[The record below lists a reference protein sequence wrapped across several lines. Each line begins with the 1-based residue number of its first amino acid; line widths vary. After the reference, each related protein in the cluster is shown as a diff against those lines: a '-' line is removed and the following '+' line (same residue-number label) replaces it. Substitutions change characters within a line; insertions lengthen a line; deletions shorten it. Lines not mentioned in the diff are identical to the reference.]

1 MLTEFLRSFTL
12 PGLEKKYIVADDSL
26 TEEGAAAD
34 SKKVG
39 QELAKKVD
47 KETGKAL
54 STNDYTNAEK
64 TKLAGVAS
72 GAQVNTIE
80 GVKVD
85 GTEVTP
91 DAQKK
96 VNLNVYDKAAIDAIV
111 QAIYAEV
118 AKKLNIDGYSE
129 LATVGNA
136 LGLVT
141 DSVVEDK
148 EPYNFRSLAHLPVGK
163 FCYDTIVGGSI
174 VWNQLIEDGNF
185 TDATKWTH
193 NAYTTFTTSN
203 NVGTVTVNDIT
214 TNNRPSITP
223 PQPTAPIVGHKYLIA
238 VDAKFNTNVSLIG
251 FSVLYGDNVSF
262 GNVAGGSNTWNSYR
276 KILNC
281 SSTSYTSGTLYISQY
296 LTSFS
301 VGDTLHYRNYNII
314 DLTAELTPTIADYI
328 YSLEQ
333 TTAGAGVAWF
343 KKYFPAVY
351 YGYAEPHF
359 EHVQVSA
366 KNTVGFN
373 QFDKD
378 NANKVVGGYIND
390 GKITGVTSGRVVVYI
405 PCLPNTTYCASRKAV
420 LTSERFYIGYTKE
433 LPAVGVDIYGVSS
446 ASTSQTVGNTMTLTT
461 TTGADAKYIA
471 IWAYWDNRTDALDT
485 LCISFSSDRNG
496 EYEPYKKRTYPLD
509 SSLTLR
515 GIPKLD
521 SANRLYFDG
530 DIYRHDGSGE
540 QRFDLVDMGT
550 LTYTYTSGV
559 FRFTLSAIGAK
570 APSNAYVYPN
580 ALCQKY
586 TSVPSSVEDFNGSFK
601 FHPTSGYGYI
611 ADSNYTDAASFKTAM
626 SGVYLLYEKTT
637 PEPFTA
643 EPFQSPM
650 VVDPLGMEE
659 FVDYAVEQGERD
671 VKIPCGHTSEYPED
685 LVDKLEVLPHATG
698 TNGDFLITEIDGRLY
713 LKPYTQTVGLTS
725 VSETEAE

>member
-12 PGLEKKYIVADDSL
+12 PGLEKKYIVADESL

-39 QELAKKVD
+39 EELAKKVD

-64 TKLAGVAS
+64 TKLAGVDS

-96 VNLNVYDKAAIDAIV
+96 VNLNVYDKAAINAIV
-111 QAIYAEV
+111 QEIYAEV

-129 LATVGNA
+129 AATAGNA

-148 EPYNFRSLAHLPVGK
+148 EPYNYRSLAHLPVGK
-163 FCYDTIVGGSI
+163 FCYDTIVGGSV
-174 VWNQLIEDGNF
+174 VWNQLVKDGNF
-185 TDATKWTH
+185 TD
-193 NAYTTFTTSN
+193 TSN
-203 NVGTVTVNDIT
+203 WRINAACSVSFANNVATVTIDDNT
-214 TNNRPSITP
+214 RTSARPNFEPKTMSA
-223 PQPTAPIVGHKYLIA
+223 PQIGHKYFVA
-238 VDAKFNTNVSLIG
+238 VDINPSKDLSNSSLAVI
-251 FSVLYGDNVSF
+251 YGGVFFLGAST
-262 GNVAGGSNTWNSYR
+262 ANTWNEKR
-276 KILNC
+276 TILNAANT
-281 SSTSYTSGTLYISQY
+281 SNSTATLYIQQY
-296 LTSFS
+296 ITLFDN
-301 VGDTLHYRNYNII
+301 GDTLKYRNYNII
-314 DLTAELTPTIADYI
+314 DLTAALPSAIADYI

-343 KKYFPAVY
+343 RKYFPEVY

-373 QFDKD
+373 QWDEEWRSGYYDANTGDFTSYASQT
-378 NANKVVGGYIND
+378 ANKNPIKV
-390 GKITGVTSGRVVVYI
+390 
-405 PCLPNTTYCASRKAV
+405 LPNTLYSATMKGTGGIRVVFRDAGKNLISIEY
-420 LTSERFYIGYTKE
+420 
-433 LPAVGVDIYGVSS
+433 LPATPTYRTFTTPTNCYYIDFCTMSAYGG
-446 ASTSQTVGNTMTLTT
+446 TYKN
-461 TTGADAKYIA
+461 D
-471 IWAYWDNRTDALDT
+471 
-485 LCISFSSDRNG
+485 LCINFSSDRNG

-521 SANRLYFDG
+521 SANRLYFYG
-530 DIYRHDGSGE
+530 DIYRHDGSGTR
-540 QRFDLVDMGT
+540 RFAIADAGT
-550 LTYTYTSGV
+550 LNWTYNSTYNYFGV
-559 FRFTLSAIGAK
+559 LMNQEGSKKALGA
-570 APSNAYVYPN
+570 SNFLLPGYVDVGVKTDAEMESVPN
-580 ALCQKY
+580 YSIAANSITGAWIKLKNTNY
-586 TSVPSSVEDFNGSFK
+586 TSV
-601 FHPTSGYGYI
+601 
-611 ADSNYTDAASFKTAM
+611 ASFKSAM
-626 SGVYLLYEKTT
+626 SGVYLLFELLT
-637 PEPFTA
+637 PEPFTS

-650 VVDPLGMEE
+650 VIDPLGTEE
-659 FVDYAVEQGERD
+659 FVDYAVEQGDRD

-698 TNGDFLITEIDGRLY
+698 TNGDFLITEIDGKLY

-725 VSETEAE
+725 VGTEAE